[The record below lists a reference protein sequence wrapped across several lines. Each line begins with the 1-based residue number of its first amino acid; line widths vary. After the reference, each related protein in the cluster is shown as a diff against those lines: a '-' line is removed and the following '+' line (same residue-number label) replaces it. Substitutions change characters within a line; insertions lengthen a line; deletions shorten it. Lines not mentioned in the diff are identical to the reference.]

1 MNDTHTIDTINALFG
16 HLINF
21 DKRKPIFHSLAQFAF
36 NDRRKD
42 RYKIFREGLLVLV
55 AVKNE
60 KIASISFVPSWREDD
75 NFVRLYDPDVG
86 KGRELLGYLKS
97 VNEGVL
103 V

>member
-1 MNDTHTIDTINALFG
+1 MFN

-42 RYKIFREGLLVLV
+42 RYKIFREGLLVRV
-55 AVKNE
+55 AVKNK